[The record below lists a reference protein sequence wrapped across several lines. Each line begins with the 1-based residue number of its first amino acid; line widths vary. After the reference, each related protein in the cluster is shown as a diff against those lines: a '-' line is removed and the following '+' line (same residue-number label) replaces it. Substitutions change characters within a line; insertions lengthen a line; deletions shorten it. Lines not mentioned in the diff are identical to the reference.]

1 MTRPAAIPALLLL
14 AVLALSAMGTT
25 AWAAPNPFT
34 APPEA
39 HRGEPRKANPLLA
52 PLSSVMT
59 DIAAWQNSLRQAM
72 SRTAEAIRD
81 NPLGKAFWLFM
92 GLAFAYGAAHAL
104 GPGHGKILAASY
116 FLHREAPAR
125 QALLYAYLS
134 MPLHVLSATALV
146 LGGKFILRM
155 SASRAVDDM
164 GRVLQDVSY
173 GLLAVMGLCMLVS
186 ALRRCRRPAAP
197 TAADQ
202 ASPGTSKGLFG
213 LALATG
219 LVPCPGAALVLIFSI
234 ALGITG
240 AGVAAMVAIA
250 MGMGLCLAAVSLLAI
265 KFRAGMLALM
275 RNRSPLLRAG
285 QCAFSL
291 AGALIVLST
300 GSLLLL
306 GSLLG

>member
-1 MTRPAAIPALLLL
+1 
-14 AVLALSAMGTT
+14 
-25 AWAAPNPFT
+25 
-34 APPEA
+34 
-39 HRGEPRKANPLLA
+39 
-52 PLSSVMT
+52 
-59 DIAAWQNSLRQAM
+59 
-72 SRTAEAIRD
+72 
-81 NPLGKAFWLFM
+81 
-92 GLAFAYGAAHAL
+92 
-104 GPGHGKILAASY
+104 
-116 FLHREAPAR
+116 
-125 QALLYAYLS
+125 
-134 MPLHVLSATALV
+134 
-146 LGGKFILRM
+146 
-155 SASRAVDDM
+155 M